1 VGNAIMERRS
11 NFLAPNK
18 FFHQFMGSFGSHFCQ
33 VCRFVYP
40 KLKKTDFFPA
50 ENSSFVFEKI
60 KILIVFQE
68 YF

>member
-1 VGNAIMERRS
+1 MPLMRSWKEEAI
-11 NFLAPNK
+11 FLPLINS
-18 FFHQFMGSFGSHFCQ
+18 FMGSFGSHFGQ

-60 KILIVFQE
+60 KILIVFQ
-68 YF
+68 

>member
-1 VGNAIMERRS
+1 MRLWKEEAI
-11 NFLAPNK
+11 FLPLINS
-18 FFHQFMGSFGSHFCQ
+18 FMGSFGSHFCQ

-60 KILIVFQE
+60 IILIVFQE